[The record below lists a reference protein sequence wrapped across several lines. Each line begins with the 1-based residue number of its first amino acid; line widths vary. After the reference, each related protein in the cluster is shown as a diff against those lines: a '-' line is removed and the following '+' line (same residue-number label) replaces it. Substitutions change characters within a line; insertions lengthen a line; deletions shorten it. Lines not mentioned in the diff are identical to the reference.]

1 MTFTGCN
8 VLCRKFEMR
17 YLFIVIAL
25 LSVLL
30 GNAQDS
36 KGSLVGKLT
45 DNELGNEPLP
55 FANVLIKGTTTGTT
69 TDFDGLYEIP
79 GIEPGI
85 YTVVYS
91 YLGYKTIEIPNVT
104 IESGK
109 VTTVNVPMSASEG
122 LALEEVTVAVST
134 SKESEVALLLE
145 QKKAVEIKTFI
156 GAQEL
161 ARKGIG
167 NVEDAVVKAAGI
179 TKVAS
184 RGVVVRGLDERYNF
198 LTINNLPIS
207 PTNWETKIPELGLFT
222 SSLISKI
229 DVNKIFYSGLYGDFA
244 GATFNVDTKQIPNDG
259 FTKISFS
266 VGANLQS
273 LENTFITDEENGSI
287 NFLGFGGAN
296 AREIPEALG
305 NDNATSGEVFSAQGQ
320 DAVNA
325 FNSDF
330 DVDVISA
337 PISTG
342 FSIANAGIISK
353 NEANAGRTAYYVGV
367 NYGNSF
373 GSNIGDSFLRNP
385 QGQLIRTLNRN
396 NSFSF
401 DTRSNFLFSL
411 FNRSEKNSIDFNYI
425 FVKSTSTD
433 AADNFGRF
441 SEISANLQGIE
452 SKYVQSTLH
461 QFQAVGVYRF
471 NDRSRLRYGAT
482 YGFSQYEQPDNTIIT
497 LEDQQNGN
505 FTFATNSGRLFRYFL
520 NTDNNNAAITAT
532 YQLDLPTTK
541 SENQDQL
548 QIGFDYNNET
558 LDVFNRF
565 VLVNLSGVGAINID
579 PNNIDTSL
587 NTAFLANNNTSYV
600 ELPDTPFLD
609 IQTDIVA
616 TNASYNF
623 NFSDKFNLLFG
634 LRLENFSRSVGEDAL
649 QNSFTF
655 DEFFVLPSFN
665 LKYAVGNT
673 SNVRLAGSKTY
684 TRPKNLEIVP
694 ITRQNSVGD
703 LILGNTDLVNS
714 DNFNLDLKY
723 EIFPDN
729 NSLFSVNLFSKLIEN
744 PIERLI
750 ADSGSFIRTVF
761 DNTDRAFLFG
771 AEFEVQSTL
780 GFLLQNEKLD
790 NFSFGANLTLMD
802 SNVSISDELQQELNL
817 TNNSRR
823 LQGASDFLL
832 NADINYDV
840 TFSPKFKS
848 KFTFLYNTFSER
860 ISSVGSGTGSVQYE
874 DEFEQP
880 FNNLSFIWA
889 NKIGKGIEA
898 TFKIDNILDD
908 TYERTIRDTNPGQT
922 GNVSRVSYQIGT
934 SLSLSCSYKF

>member
-1 MTFTGCN
+1 MNYKLLLVGFFITITTFAQQTGS
-8 VLCRKFEMR
+8 
-17 YLFIVIAL
+17 I
-25 LSVLL
+25 
-30 GNAQDS
+30 
-36 KGSLVGKLT
+36 VGKLT
-45 DNELGNEPLP
+45 DKELNNEPLP

-69 TDFDGLYEIP
+69 SDFDGLYEIP
-79 GIEPGI
+79 NLTAGE

-91 YLGYKTIEIPNVT
+91 YLGYQTIEIAATV
-104 IESGK
+104 EAGK
-109 VTTVNVPMSASEG
+109 VTTINVPMSASEG
-122 LALEEVTVAVST
+122 VALDEVVIAVST

-145 QKKAVEIKTFI
+145 QKKAVEIKTSI

-207 PTNWETKIPELGLFT
+207 PTNWETKIPDLGLFT

-244 GATFNVDTKQIPNDG
+244 GATFNVDTKQIPNEG
-259 FTKISFS
+259 FTKIGFS

-273 LENTFITDEENGSI
+273 LDSRFLTDEEDGSL
-287 NFLGFGGAN
+287 NFLGFGGVTD
-296 AREIPEALG
+296 REIPEAIN
-305 NDNATSGEVFSAQGQ
+305 NDNATSGEIFSAQGQ

-325 FNSDF
+325 FSSDY
-330 DVDVISA
+330 DIEVITA

-353 NEANAGRTAYYVGV
+353 NSENTGRTAYYVGL

-373 GSNIGDSFLRNP
+373 DSNLGDSFLRNP
-385 QGQLIRTLNRN
+385 QGQLLRTINRN
-396 NSFSF
+396 NSFAF
-401 DTRSNFLFSL
+401 NTQSNFLFSI
-411 FNRSEKNSIDFNYI
+411 FNRGEKNSIDFNYI
-425 FVKSTSTD
+425 FVKSTANNASE
-433 AADNFGRF
+433 NFGRF
-441 SEISANLQGIE
+441 SEVSANQQGIE
-452 SKYVQSTLH
+452 SKFVQSVLH
-461 QFQAVGVYRF
+461 QLQAVGVYRF
-471 NDRSRLRYGAT
+471 NENNRLRYGLT

-497 LEDQQNGN
+497 LEDQEDGN
-505 FTFATNSGRLFRYFL
+505 FLFSTNSGRLFRYFL
-520 NTDNNNAAITAT
+520 NTDNNNVAATLG
-532 YQLDLPTTK
+532 YQLDVSTDK
-541 SENQDQL
+541 SENDDQL
-548 QIGFDYNNET
+548 RIGFDFNNET

-565 VLVNLSGVGAINID
+565 VLVNLSGIGAITID
-579 PNNIDTSL
+579 PNNIDASL
-587 NTAFLANNNTSYV
+587 NTAFTSGNNTSYI

-609 IQTDIVA
+609 IETNIIA
-616 TNASYNF
+616 GNASYNF
-623 NFSDKFNLLFG
+623 NFSDKVNLLAG
-634 LRLENFSRSVGEDAL
+634 LRLESFTRNVGESAL
-649 QNSFTF
+649 QTPFSF

-665 LKYAVGNT
+665 LKYSVGNT
-673 SNVRLAGSKTY
+673 SNIRFAGSRTY

-703 LILGNTDLVNS
+703 LILGNTDLENS
-714 DNFNLDLKY
+714 DNFNFDLKY

-729 NSLFSVNLFSKLIEN
+729 NSLFSVNLFAKLIDN

-761 DNTDRAFLFG
+761 DNTDSATLFG

-780 GFLLQNEKLD
+780 GFLLQKESLN
-790 NFSFGANLTLMD
+790 NISFGANVTLMN
-802 SNVSISDELQQELNL
+802 SEVSISDELQQELNL
-817 TNNSRR
+817 TNTSRR

-832 NADINYDV
+832 NADVNYDV
-840 TFSPKFKS
+840 TFSPKLKS
-848 KFTFLYNTFSER
+848 KFTLLFNTFSER
-860 ISSVGSGTGSVQYE
+860 ISSVGSGTGSVRYE

-889 NKIGKGIEA
+889 NKIGKGLEA
-898 TFKIDNILDD
+898 SFKVNNLLDD
-908 TYERTIRDTNPGQT
+908 TYERTIVNTNPGQD
-922 GNVSRVSYQIGT
+922 GNLSRVSYKVGT

>member
-1 MTFTGCN
+1 
-8 VLCRKFEMR
+8 MR